1 VKIFIYRQTEPD
13 YHSINDGVNLV
24 ESIVESEVTD
34 VQHVL
39 SGVVESVESEEINE
53 YLIDQEIT
61 ENMEISEMAVEQVY
75 LALWIIQLYLMNNI

>member
-1 VKIFIYRQTEPD
+1 MD
-13 YHSINDGVNLV
+13 YHSINEVTSLL

-61 ENMEISEMAVEQVY
+61 GNLEISEMAPEQVPK
-75 LALWIIQLYLMNNI
+75 